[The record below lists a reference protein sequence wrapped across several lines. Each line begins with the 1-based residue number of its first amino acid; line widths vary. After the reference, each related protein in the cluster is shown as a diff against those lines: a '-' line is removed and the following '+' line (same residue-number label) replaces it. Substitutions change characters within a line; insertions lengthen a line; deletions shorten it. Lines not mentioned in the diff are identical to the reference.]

1 MSINKKN
8 FLATKP
14 TELGMKDAIHVAIV
28 SVRAGESMAPGQ
40 HFTMQDGEAVPAN
53 PKDSVGVV
61 SPFLRSNVMRGD
73 AFWGL
78 LKMDEIE
85 SVKHVWDHPQFSFE
99 VPKTEPSR
107 NKYIESY
114 SEEFGVTYEELME
127 ACSKYVNEDTQSE
140 YTGTLSEEA
149 FDKVVDYLDSYDLW
163 SEWANE
169 ALYEFTNQGT
179 ECCPE
184 YDYPRDAP
192 FYFVS
197 KKD

>member
-1 MSINKKN
+1 MAINKKN

-14 TELGMKDAIHVAIV
+14 TELGQKDAIHVAIV
-28 SVRAGESMAPGQ
+28 SVRAGKSMAPGQ
-40 HFTMQDGEAVPAN
+40 HFTMKDGEAVPAN

-73 AFWGL
+73 SFWGL

-99 VPKTEPSR
+99 APKTEPSR

-114 SEEFGVTYEELME
+114 SKEFGVTYEELME
-127 ACSKYVNEDTQSE
+127 ACSKYVNDEQQSE
-140 YTGTLSEEA
+140 YPGTLSEEA
-149 FDKVVDYLDSYDLW
+149 FDKVVDYLDSYDLY
-163 SEWANE
+163 SEWGNE
-169 ALYEFTNQGT
+169 ALYEFSNMGT

-184 YDYPRDAP
+184 YDYPSGAP
-192 FYFVS
+192 FYFVP
-197 KKD
+197 KV